1 MTSSLTT
8 TMHRLLV
15 PRAVR
20 ALPRPGLLAAALL
33 LAAQVLPAQ
42 RPSATEMR
50 EGDPKD
56 RKDWLARSRGFPTS
70 GLPVD
75 KIAAMRE
82 IRISAARGAYASQ
95 VTTERW
101 QPMGP
106 SGFVSMNTR
115 YSSTPMPDEG
125 RFTSVT
131 LHPRNA
137 NIMIAGAGSAGIWRT
152 VNGGASWQALGDN
165 ECSTSIGHVV
175 MDPVDPNI
183 VYAGTG
189 EIFDPTGFTDGCG
202 ILKSTNMGD
211 SWTRVAASQLASAGS
226 LGALVYHITIDRA
239 TAGSATT
246 TTLFAATSRGLM
258 RSTNSGTSWTT
269 VLQGFATDV
278 AQHPTRPEVLY
289 AAIGNPNGAASNGIY
304 LSTNG
309 GTSWSNI
316 TGLLGSGP
324 PMGRAALA
332 VTPARPG
339 SVWAIVAD
347 PTNRKFRSLARWD
360 EFTGNWT
367 ILPANGIQFV
377 SDLLDFGEQSEYN
390 LVIGVDPVDENRV
403 IIGGVRLFRSRDGGN
418 NFHQIAANVHSDW
431 HGLAF
436 DPRDTRRLVATCD
449 GGIFT
454 SLNGGDSWR
463 SLNNGISATQFYPG
477 FQVHPTNPSV
487 VVGGTQDNGS
497 MMSGGAL
504 LWSGISFG
512 DGGWAMIDYTNPNI
526 VMTSSQFGN
535 LQRHDLALRTFQPL
549 PNRLN
554 FQAGFI
560 TPFIIDPITP
570 RTIYAGTRA
579 LERSVDFGA
588 TWTVFSPVLPSDVT
602 AMAVGRAT
610 PRTVLVGTR
619 TGVLAVSTDGGANW
633 LGGTVF
639 GIQRSVSD
647 IASDPNEPLRF
658 AVTYSGF
665 GTDKV
670 LVTQDAN
677 RFSQVTGN
685 LPDIPVNAFSFTPTR
700 NRFFVGTD
708 IGVFETTDG
717 GATWGLTQ
725 GMPLVPVSDLI
736 YHAASNRLFASTYG
750 RGIWSLALATEP
762 PVLRGDIDRNGI
774 VNAADALLIQRGL
787 ANITLPSP
795 LTLLPHGDANC
806 NGALDAAD
814 ALIVLKF
821 AVGLGTGGTCVNT
834 TR

>member
-1 MTSSLTT
+1 M
-8 TMHRLLV
+8 
-15 PRAVR
+15 
-20 ALPRPGLLAAALL
+20 
-33 LAAQVLPAQ
+33 
-42 RPSATEMR
+42 
-50 EGDPKD
+50 
-56 RKDWLARSRGFPTS
+56 
-70 GLPVD
+70 
-75 KIAAMRE
+75 
-82 IRISAARGAYASQ
+82 
-95 VTTERW
+95 
-101 QPMGP
+101 
-106 SGFVSMNTR
+106 
-115 YSSTPMPDEG
+115 
-125 RFTSVT
+125 
-131 LHPRNA
+131 
-137 NIMIAGAGSAGIWRT
+137 
-152 VNGGASWQALGDN
+152 
-165 ECSTSIGHVV
+165 
-175 MDPVDPNI
+175 
-183 VYAGTG
+183 
-189 EIFDPTGFTDGCG
+189 
-202 ILKSTNMGD
+202 
-211 SWTRVAASQLASAGS
+211 
-226 LGALVYHITIDRA
+226 
-239 TAGSATT
+239 
-246 TTLFAATSRGLM
+246 
-258 RSTNSGTSWTT
+258 
-269 VLQGFATDV
+269 
-278 AQHPTRPEVLY
+278 
-289 AAIGNPNGAASNGIY
+289 
-304 LSTNG
+304 G
-309 GTSWSNI
+309 GT
-316 TGLLGSGP
+316 
-324 PMGRAALA
+324 ALA
-332 VTPARPG
+332 VSPARPG

-360 EFTGNWT
+360 EFTSNWT

-418 NFHQIAANVHSDW
+418 NFQQIAANVHSDW

-436 DPRDTRRLVATCD
+436 DPRDSRRLVATCD

-477 FQVHPTNPSV
+477 FQVHPTNPSI

-554 FQAGFI
+554 FQPGFI

-588 TWTVFSPVLPSDVT
+588 TWTVFSPVLPADVT

-619 TGVLAVSTDGGANW
+619 SGFLAVSTDGGANW
-633 LGGTVF
+633 AGGTVF
-639 GIQRSVSD
+639 GLQRSVSD

-658 AVTYSGF
+658 AITYSGF
-665 GTDKV
+665 GIDKI
-670 LVTQDAN
+670 LLTQDAN
-677 RFSQVTGN
+677 RFSQITGN

-700 NRFFVGTD
+700 NRFFAGTD

-725 GMPLVPVSDLI
+725 GLPLVPVSDLI
-736 YHAASNRLFASTYG
+736 YHPASNRLFASTYG
-750 RGIWSLALATEP
+750 RGVWSLPLATEP
-762 PVLRGDIDRNGI
+762 PVLRGDIDRNGL

-787 ANITLPSP
+787 ANISLPSP
-795 LTLLPHGDANC
+795 LTILPHGDANC